1 MRRQAPRWLRGVA
14 GPFLPSAHR
23 DLILNDLDEDFTRRR
38 QCPHLWYIAQAI
50 HLMWTRPWHLRPVHH
65 SKGSR
70 LMWATLW
77 QDVRYGLRTLRKA
90 PGFTAVAVVSLAVG
104 IGLNS
109 AIFTI
114 VDNLLFRPLPFE
126 RPDSVVSIY
135 TSDDR
140 DARFGSSS
148 YADLKDLEASNVVL
162 ESLAGH
168 SMMFAAIS
176 INGDNRLAFGE
187 VVTAN
192 YFSSLGILL
201 SLGAGFSPEHGVGE
215 GGHPVTVISDRLW
228 KRNFGGRADAIG
240 QTMTIKSRP
249 YTVIG
254 VADASFSGMLPGV
267 VADLWIPASMV
278 ADVEPAGMIDVVP
291 SATGTTRLQQRG
303 SRWLFMKGRLGEGVT
318 IEAAQANLASI
329 MTGLEQAYPISN
341 RERRPT
347 VVPATDVRF
356 HPEIDAQMRPA
367 GAVLMGAVGLVLLI
381 ACANLASML
390 LARGAARA
398 REMALRSA
406 IGASRGRLVRQM
418 AVESLILSLLGGVA
432 GLLLA
437 TWATSWIVSARLPI
451 DLPISFTL
459 TTDWRLVAFTGLL
472 SVVTGLAFGILPAL
486 KASRPELVAALKDDA
501 SLTAPGRAF
510 GVRHTL
516 VVLQVAVSV
525 VLLVGGVLLVRS
537 LFAGFNTN
545 PGFKVD
551 GLVTAIVSMDLH
563 GYDDGRAKQ
572 FFELASARIRQLP
585 GVQSVSLAER
595 LPFSPNIHTTTIV
608 VDGRPDATPV
618 NGASV
623 ETTRTTAEFFETLG
637 VPLLAGR
644 SFDARDTPGS
654 TRVAVISEALATA
667 YFPNGDA
674 LGNRVRLRDQAGAVV
689 EIIGISKDYMIRQ
702 VGETPRPMIHFAASQ
717 RPATAY
723 SFLTRTSGDTARL
736 VTDIQRELRAMES
749 EIVFL
754 ELGSLERMMATSM
767 LPITLG
773 ASVFGGLAGLAM
785 LLAGVGLYGV
795 IAFSVSRR
803 TREIGIR
810 MALGSS
816 RGLVITRVLREA
828 LTLVVIGTITGVA
841 LAALAAQVL
850 SSVLLGVTP
859 FDPISYLAAGVAL
872 LTVAALAAVVP
883 ARRAASVDP
892 LIALRSL

>member
-1 MRRQAPRWLRGVA
+1 M
-14 GPFLPSAHR
+14 
-23 DLILNDLDEDFTRRR
+23 
-38 QCPHLWYIAQAI
+38 
-50 HLMWTRPWHLRPVHH
+50 
-65 SKGSR
+65 
-70 LMWATLW
+70 
-77 QDVRYGLRTLRKA
+77 
-90 PGFTAVAVVSLAVG
+90 
-104 IGLNS
+104 
-109 AIFTI
+109 
-114 VDNLLFRPLPFE
+114 
-126 RPDSVVSIY
+126 
-135 TSDDR
+135 
-140 DARFGSSS
+140 
-148 YADLKDLEASNVVL
+148 
-162 ESLAGH
+162 
-168 SMMFAAIS
+168 
-176 INGDNRLAFGE
+176 
-187 VVTAN
+187 
-192 YFSSLGILL
+192 
-201 SLGAGFSPEHGVGE
+201 
-215 GGHPVTVISDRLW
+215 
-228 KRNFGGRADAIG
+228 
-240 QTMTIKSRP
+240 
-249 YTVIG
+249 
-254 VADASFSGMLPGV
+254 
-267 VADLWIPASMV
+267 
-278 ADVEPAGMIDVVP
+278 
-291 SATGTTRLQQRG
+291 
-303 SRWLFMKGRLGEGVT
+303 
-318 IEAAQANLASI
+318 
-329 MTGLEQAYPISN
+329 
-341 RERRPT
+341 
-347 VVPATDVRF
+347 
-356 HPEIDAQMRPA
+356 
-367 GAVLMGAVGLVLLI
+367 
-381 ACANLASML
+381 
-390 LARGAARA
+390 
-398 REMALRSA
+398 
-406 IGASRGRLVRQM
+406 
-418 AVESLILSLLGGVA
+418 
-432 GLLLA
+432 
-437 TWATSWIVSARLPI
+437 
-451 DLPISFTL
+451 
-459 TTDWRLVAFTGLL
+459 
-472 SVVTGLAFGILPAL
+472 
-486 KASRPELVAALKDDA
+486 
-501 SLTAPGRAF
+501 
-510 GVRHTL
+510 
-516 VVLQVAVSV
+516 
-525 VLLVGGVLLVRS
+525 
-537 LFAGFNTN
+537 
-545 PGFKVD
+545 
-551 GLVTAIVSMDLH
+551 VTAIVSMDLH

-754 ELGSLERMMATSM
+754 ELGSLERMIATSM

-816 RGLVITRVLREA
+816 RGLVVTRVLREA